1 MLLAEVNSEA
11 SRSRGSRSRAI
22 VGREG
27 GGWAGRSAAPCATQ
41 LEEDTP
47 WRD

>member
-27 GGWAGRSAAPCATQ
+27 GGGGGLGRKVSGSIRERCAVA
-41 LEEDTP
+41 
-47 WRD
+47 

>member
-27 GGWAGRSAAPCATQ
+27 GGGGGWAGRSAAQ
-41 LEEDTP
+41 LEKDAP